1 MANIRPKYAEIGMD
15 LWKIINS
22 PCEPRELIG
31 FIREAIDSKVL
42 TKDEKKLCEGLL
54 EEYEVTSNI
63 DIEPVLKDKDL
74 YYTRLPIDCYKKEE
88 VIYEFEKFMNSR
100 HEMKL
105 RRDAVSGFAKSG
117 DCIFTKRNTSLFLN
131 RYAEIISVKKDTT
144 LDNLLNSFN
153 DNSLDSIVS
162 TACGLVDRCYRGGIR
177 GGTVTTMLGAPTE
190 NARSLWSLNMAFNA
204 LVQGKNVLFIS
215 LGTDERELNKR
226 FILRHSY
233 NLKFESELKSNEEDF
248 DLYDTN
254 LVEDV
259 CMDFHEKLANRLI
272 IFDEHYF
279 DISTVASLQKL
290 FVVAEHKFNEI
301 SNHGIDLV
309 IVDDFSNMKL
319 DNGRKMITSKNQIQ
333 TEYYSFFRNQSKNLL
348 GTKRMIPI
356 VVIDAI
362 DKKHL
367 SYFVDNDTFGGYMIS
382 EVVDSLSDNIL
393 VARKENEFQLK
404 VTIVKPIRSSDGAYY
419 LTAVNA
425 CFQNW
430 YMCYC
435 NDDETFRERSKKLLG
450 DDSQTS
456 IAVFPTTIDETKKDC
471 NVSTNIDDDDPFGD
485 GSNWATPKQIKQ
497 EILKEDNKE
506 ENSYEQ

>member
-1 MANIRPKYAEIGMD
+1 M
-15 LWKIINS
+15 
-22 PCEPRELIG
+22 
-31 FIREAIDSKVL
+31 
-42 TKDEKKLCEGLL
+42 
-54 EEYEVTSNI
+54 
-63 DIEPVLKDKDL
+63 
-74 YYTRLPIDCYKKEE
+74 
-88 VIYEFEKFMNSR
+88 
-100 HEMKL
+100 
-105 RRDAVSGFAKSG
+105 
-117 DCIFTKRNTSLFLN
+117 
-131 RYAEIISVKKDTT
+131 
-144 LDNLLNSFN
+144 
-153 DNSLDSIVS
+153 
-162 TACGLVDRCYRGGIR
+162 
-177 GGTVTTMLGAPTE
+177 
-190 NARSLWSLNMAFNA
+190 
-204 LVQGKNVLFIS
+204 LFIS

-450 DDSQTS
+450 DDSQAS

-485 GSNWATPKQIKQ
+485 GSNWATPEQIKQ

-506 ENSYEQ
+506 GNSYE